1 MNKKIPLDELTFK
14 IYDFNKK
21 HGMSDREL
29 KEAILSVL
37 NSP

>member
-1 MNKKIPLDELTFK
+1 MNSKIVLDEETSK

-29 KEAILSVL
+29 KETILLVL
-37 NSP
+37 NSL